1 MTIALIFAIIA
12 NTKLIGAVIMN
23 FKAQEKKKA
32 ITFSYD
38 DGVTQ
43 DIRLIEL
50 LNKYA
55 LKCTFNLNSELLG
68 KKGILN
74 IKEQRISHY
83 KIHPEDVKYIYSGH
97 EVAVH
102 TLTHPNLTQCDDAK
116 VIRQVEMDRL
126 NLSELVGY
134 EVVGM
139 AYPCGGVNNDDRV
152 ADIISKYTGV
162 KYSRTIT
169 TTGSF
174 NLQENLYR
182 FNPTAYHLD
191 FEEMMHLGERFV
203 KLNPETPKIFYIW
216 GHSYEMD
223 YGADYWVKLEEFFK
237 LISNKDD
244 IFTERTKKFSCKS
257 KQRSEIHSAV
267 VMYMLFMQ
275 ITLRVCKLAEI
286 IPQDLHFEIAML

>member
-1 MTIALIFAIIA
+1 MRFCNQA
-12 NTKLIGAVIMN
+12 
-23 FKAQEKKKA
+23 KKKA

-50 LNKYA
+50 LNKYD
-55 LKCTFNLNSELLG
+55 LKCTFNLNSELLS
-68 KKGILN
+68 KKGMLVR
-74 IKEQRISHY
+74 KGQRISHY
-83 KIHPEDVKYIYSGH
+83 KVHTEDVKTIYDGH

-102 TLTHPNLTQCDDAK
+102 TLTHPNLTKCDDAE
-116 VIRQVEMDRL
+116 VIRQVETDRL

-152 ADIISKYTGV
+152 ANIIQKSTGV

-169 TTGSF
+169 TNNCF
-174 NLQENLYR
+174 DLQENLYR
-182 FNPTAYHLD
+182 FNPTSHHLD
-191 FEEMMHLGERFV
+191 FEKMMQLGREFLEL
-203 KLNPETPKIFYIW
+203 KPKEPKVFYIW

-223 YGADYWVKLEEFFK
+223 CGADYWVKLEEFFK

-244 IFTERTKKFSCKS
+244 IFYGTNKE
-257 KQRSEIHSAV
+257 V
-267 VMYMLFMQ
+267 L
-275 ITLRVCKLAEI
+275 L
-286 IPQDLHFEIAML
+286 